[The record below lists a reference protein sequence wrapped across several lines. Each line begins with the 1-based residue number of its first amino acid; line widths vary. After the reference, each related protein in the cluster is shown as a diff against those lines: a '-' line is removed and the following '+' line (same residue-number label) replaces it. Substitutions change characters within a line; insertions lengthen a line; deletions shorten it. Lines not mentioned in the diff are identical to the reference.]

1 VVVRVNVAVVVHRYG
16 FGFRLCRAGKI
27 IGGGLV
33 VDVVVNSDVV
43 VVVGVVVVAVVVG
56 VVVGLVVV
64 VVVVVVVAVDA
75 AVVVGVVFCF
85 SLRVLSFSSS

>member
-1 VVVRVNVAVVVHRYG
+1 MVVRVNVAVVVHRYG

-56 VVVGLVVV
+56 VV
-64 VVVVVVVAVDA
+64 AVDA
-75 AVVVGVVFCF
+75 AVAVVVIVVICV
-85 SLRVLSFSSS
+85 SLRFLSFSSS